1 MILSPGDDDDEPEPT
16 GTGTGTGGRG
26 RPRKKKP
33 EVAPEEY
40 DCEPRSE
47 SYRTADTK
55 QCDK

>member
-1 MILSPGDDDDEPEPT
+1 MILSPGDDDDEPEP
-16 GTGTGTGGRG
+16 TGTGTGGRG